1 MKPIYL
7 DYNATTPIAPEV
19 LAAMEPALREHFG
32 NPSSE
37 HAYGIAAR
45 QLIEQARMQVAVI
58 IGASPEEI
66 VFTGGGTEA
75 NNHAIRGV
83 ALALR
88 NKGRH
93 LVTTAV
99 EHPAVTEVMA
109 VLAREG
115 WQVTTVPVD
124 GEGQVDPADVAAA
137 LRDDTVLVSAMH
149 ANNEVGT
156 ILPIAEIA
164 RICRERGV
172 LMHTDAAQSLGK
184 IPVRVRE
191 LGVDLLS
198 IAGHKLYAP
207 KGVGA
212 LYIRAGTPLHKLMFG
227 AAHESDRR
235 PGTENTPYLVGLG
248 AACKLAMRELKK
260 NMAHY
265 REMRD
270 RLETAIFSALPPDAV
285 RRNGP
290 AEQRLPN
297 TLNVSFDNVEADS
310 LLRAVPEIAASTGAA
325 CHAGAVSL
333 STVIQALQVPMH
345 YAKGTVRLTVGRG
358 TTAEQVDRAAELL
371 VAQVR
376 KMQRK

>member
-124 GEGQVDPADVAAA
+124 GEGQVDPADVSAA